1 LVKPRQLDLQDYLIE
16 EQQRALRLILRR
28 RRNLSSHGQM
38 SQECFDFLGTQFRRV
53 TLAVEKNEAFNPI
66 DVGLLGPQ
74 AVVFPT
80 DLVADAVQ

>member
-1 LVKPRQLDLQDYLIE
+1 
-16 EQQRALRLILRR
+16 
-28 RRNLSSHGQM
+28 M
-38 SQECFDFLGTQFRRV
+38 SQECFDFLLGTQFRRG